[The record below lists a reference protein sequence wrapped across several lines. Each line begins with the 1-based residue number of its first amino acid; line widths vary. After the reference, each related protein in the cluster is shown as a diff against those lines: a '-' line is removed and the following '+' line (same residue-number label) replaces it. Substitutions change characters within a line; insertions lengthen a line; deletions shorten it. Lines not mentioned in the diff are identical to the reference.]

1 MKSSCLIASASRLS
15 ASIPA
20 STQIALTCAPLK
32 SSQHLESSSKLT
44 SSLSTFIF
52 REWISMIRARASSV
66 GCGSSIL
73 RSNRPERSSAGSSTS
88 GRFVAAITLMLSLLE
103 NPSSWLSSSSMVRC
117 TSRSPLCSPPKRLV
131 PIASSSSMKMI
142 APPFPRSLIFSF
154 ASSNASRT
162 SLAPSPMNICT
173 SCGPASLRK
182 IASVCLAHA
191 RASSVLPV
199 PGGPWRRMPFG
210 GLMPIESNMSLCVMG
225 STTASI
231 SSWICLSHPPMSP
244 YSSVGFSSTSIAFTL
259 ESNSLGNFSRM
270 R

>member
-142 APPFPRSLIFSF
+142 APPIVGCVIVCAGGGGGKGLSRVWSRAERVS
-154 ASSNASRT
+154 ASKLRVREGESGDGASRRRGRLRRGT
-162 SLAPSPMNICT
+162 GWARRQAR
-173 SCGPASLRK
+173 GPHLFR
-182 IASVCLAHA
+182 CL
-191 RASSVLPV
+191 
-199 PGGPWRRMPFG
+199 
-210 GLMPIESNMSLCVMG
+210 
-225 STTASI
+225 
-231 SSWICLSHPPMSP
+231 
-244 YSSVGFSSTSIAFTL
+244 
-259 ESNSLGNFSRM
+259 
-270 R
+270 